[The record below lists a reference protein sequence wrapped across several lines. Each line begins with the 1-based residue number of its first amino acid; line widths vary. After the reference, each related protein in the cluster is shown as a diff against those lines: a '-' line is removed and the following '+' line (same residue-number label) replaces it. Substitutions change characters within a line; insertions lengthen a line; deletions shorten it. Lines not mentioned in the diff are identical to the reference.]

1 MTDLNATWNEQIRG
15 PRMSEATGRVIF
27 KYQMPVLEQFT
38 MDLPL
43 GAEIIR
49 LEDQGGMFW
58 MWAVVDTD
66 APTEKRFFRAFK
78 TGAKIPDDI
87 ELKYVGFCAVFVQM
101 ELGLY
106 IFEEVKPINV
116 IVDTSENISKSD
128 IARAVAEIKGLPV
141 VDVKL
146 SEFDPSDYRGMPAFV
161 ENDKGEKSFNWS
173 ELLCEVM
180 GYDVYNTPSQASVMR
195 SIDEVLMEFDDIFR
209 PLFQKPLNQ
218 KRIDEIE
225 AQGGFEEDE

>member
-1 MTDLNATWNEQIRG
+1 VTDLNATWNEQTRG

-38 MDLPL
+38 MDLPQ

-49 LEDQGGMFW
+49 MEDQGGMFW
-58 MWAVVDTD
+58 MWAVVNTD
-66 APTEKRFFRAFK
+66 APTEKRYFRAFK
-78 TGAKIPDDI
+78 TGAKIPDDV

-106 IFEEVKPINV
+106 IFEEVKPVRAYATPEGWRKVGEIAKQL
-116 IVDTSENISKSD
+116 NI
-128 IARAVAEIKGLPV
+128 PV

-146 SEFDPSDYRGMPAFV
+146 SKFDPSDYRGMPDFV
-161 ENDKGEKSFNWS
+161 ENDKGEKSLNWS
-173 ELLCEVM
+173 KLMCEAM
-180 GYDVYNTPSQASVMR
+180 GYDVYNTPSKESVMR
-195 SIDEVLMEFDDIFR
+195 GIDEVLMEFEDIFR
-209 PLFQKPLNQ
+209 PLFQKPINQ